1 MTYWINRRKGES
13 MTEEHKARV
22 KHIVRRLRMTRRGET
37 ICLVDWEVGYLLEYI
52 DDLRR
57 GLKNAQVS
65 AADRTEQNESVGGR

>member
-1 MTYWINRRKGES
+1 

-37 ICLVDWEVGYLLEYI
+37 ICLMDWEVGLLLEYM
-52 DDLRR
+52 DDLKR

-65 AADRTEQNESVGGR
+65 AEDRTGENESVGCR